1 MPNKDVILRQVTLH
15 IPESKYPF
23 FMELAK
29 SLEFVKKIEDNLS
42 HVKPKKVS
50 DGNKKLMQDL
60 KEAMN
65 EVKLHR
71 EGKIKLKTAE
81 QLLNE
86 L

>member
-1 MPNKDVILRQVTLH
+1 MKVLVEIRNEDKV
-15 IPESKYPF
+15 PF
-23 FMELAK
+23 IMEFLNSQSYIIAK
-29 SLEFVKKIEDNLS
+29 PI
-42 HVKPKKVS
+42 S
-50 DGNKKLMQDL
+50 DTSAEIMQDL

-71 EGKIKLKTAE
+71 QGKIKLKTAE

>member
-1 MPNKDVILRQVTLH
+1 MKVLVDIHNDAKVPFIMEFL
-15 IPESKYPF
+15 ESQPYIT
-23 FMELAK
+23 AK
-29 SLEFVKKIEDNLS
+29 PISDAGSNLL
-42 HVKPKKVS
+42 K
-50 DGNKKLMQDL
+50 DL
-60 KEAMN
+60 KEALN